1 MADFGDLYAYKLNIC
16 MPMEK
21 EIEYVSPKIDILFV
35 EVEKGFASSGSGSES
50 WVEGG
55 HGSI

>member
-1 MADFGDLYAYKLNIC
+1 
-16 MPMEK
+16 MEK
-21 EIEYVSPKIDILFV
+21 EIEYVSPQVDVILM

>member
-1 MADFGDLYAYKLNIC
+1 

-21 EIEYVSPKIDILFV
+21 EIEYVSPQIDILFV
-35 EVEKGFASSGSGSES
+35 EVEKGFASSGSDSES